1 MHPLRNKEIT
11 MAQNPKRTHRAPWLT
26 AAALVVM
33 MMALAACGSSSND
46 GGSAA
51 TAADAK
57 PAADSGAAGG
67 GVAAAKQRLEALYAG
82 VTFKEPPASGPKPQA
97 GKNIWLIDFGLA
109 AAEGALVA
117 DGTKAAAAELGWK
130 ITVYDGKFEPAR
142 FLDGVRQAIAAKADG
157 IFLYA
162 VDCAPVKAALQQA
175 KGAKIKVVGAESLD
189 CGEGDAA
196 LYDGSVSY
204 SQGGFL
210 EWAASAGS
218 AEADWAIAK
227 TDGKASV
234 INLFQNDT
242 ASTKAIQSGFVR
254 GLESCPGCKVAQ
266 TVTFGGTELGPKLQ
280 EKVQQAILKNPG
292 ANVLMVPYD
301 GALTAGVNAAVMASG
316 RNAQLNVVAGGGL
329 GPNMDLVRKDRG
341 QDAGYSTS
349 LEWEGW
355 AALDAFNR
363 LFNGQQ
369 PEGSG
374 IGMQV
379 FDKDHNMPASGPWVP
394 KVDFVAGYKRA
405 WKG

>member
-1 MHPLRNKEIT
+1 MHPLRNKENT
-11 MAQNPKRTHRAPWLT
+11 MARNLMRTCRAPWLA

-33 MMALAACGSSSND
+33 MMALAACGSSSD
-46 GGSAA
+46 EGDSAA
-51 TAADAK
+51 TAANAPA
-57 PAADSGAAGG
+57 PAADAAGS
-67 GVAAAKQRLEALYAG
+67 GVEEAKQRLEALYSG

-117 DGTKAAAAELGWK
+117 DGTKAAGAELGWK
-130 ITVYDGKFEPAR
+130 VTVYDGKFEPAR

-175 KGAKIKVVGAESLD
+175 KAAKIMVVGAESLD

-218 AEADWAIAK
+218 AEADWAIAQ
-227 TDGKASV
+227 TNGKANV

-242 ASTKAIQSGFVR
+242 ASTKAIQSGFVK
-254 GLESCPGCKVAQ
+254 GLESCSGCKVAQ

-280 EKVQQAILKNPG
+280 EKVQQAILKNPE

-316 RNAQLNVVAGGGL
+316 RNAELNVVAGGGL

-369 PEGSG
+369 PEPSG

-379 FDKDHNMPASGPWVP
+379 FDKDHNMPASGPWIP
-394 KVDFVAGYKRA
+394 KVDFVAAYKRA

>member
-1 MHPLRNKEIT
+1 
-11 MAQNPKRTHRAPWLT
+11 
-26 AAALVVM
+26 V
-33 MMALAACGSSSND
+33 D
-46 GGSAA
+46 
-51 TAADAK
+51 
-57 PAADSGAAGG
+57 
-67 GVAAAKQRLEALYAG
+67 AAKQRLKDLYAG
-82 VTFKEPPASGPKPQA
+82 VTFKSPPASGPKPQA

-117 DGTKAAAAELGWK
+117 DGTKAAGAELGWK
-130 ITVYDGKFEPAR
+130 VTVYDGKFEPAR

-175 KGAKIKVVGAESLD
+175 KAAKIKVVGAESLD
-189 CGEGDAA
+189 CGEGAA
-196 LYDGSVSY
+196 GLYDGSVSY

-210 EWAASAGS
+210 EWAHSAGS
-218 AEADWAIAK
+218 AEADWAIAQ
-227 TDGKASV
+227 TNGKANV

-242 ASTKAIQSGFVR
+242 ASTKAIQDGFVK
-254 GLESCPGCKVAQ
+254 GLESCSGCKVAQ

-280 EKVQQAILKNPG
+280 EKVQQAILKNAD

-316 RNAQLNVVAGGGL
+316 RNAELNVVAGGGL

-349 LEWEGW
+349 LAWEGW
-355 AALDAFNR
+355 AGLDAFNR
-363 LFNGQQ
+363 LFNGRQ
-369 PEGSG
+369 PEPSG

-379 FDKDHNMPASGPWVP
+379 FDKDHNMPASGPWTP
-394 KVDFVAGYKRA
+394 KIDFAAAYKQA